1 MTRQEK
7 DQFVDELSGALK
19 ETDIIYITDAAD
31 LDASATSALR
41 KECFTNGV
49 KLQVVKNTLLKRA
62 MEQTE
67 EKEFSELYD
76 LLKGPT
82 AIMFSG
88 TANAPAKVIQKFRKK
103 HDKPILKGA
112 FIDQGI
118 YVGDD
123 QVEALA
129 NLKSKEELIGD
140 VILLLQSPA
149 KNVVSALQ
157 SGKNTLAGL
166 VKALEERAN

>member
-19 ETDIIYITDAAD
+19 ETNIIYLADTAD
-31 LDASATSALR
+31 LDAETTTALR
-41 KECFTNGV
+41 RECHVNGV

-62 MEQTE
+62 MDQTE

-82 AIMFSG
+82 SIMLSG
-88 TANAPAKVIQKFRKK
+88 TANAPAKVIKKFRAKNE
-103 HDKPILKGA
+103 KPILKGA
-112 FIDQGI
+112 YIDEGI

-140 VILLLQSPA
+140 IILLLQSPA
-149 KNVVSALQ
+149 KNVISALQ
-157 SGKNTLAGL
+157 SSKNTLAGL
-166 VKALEERAN
+166 VKTLEERAN